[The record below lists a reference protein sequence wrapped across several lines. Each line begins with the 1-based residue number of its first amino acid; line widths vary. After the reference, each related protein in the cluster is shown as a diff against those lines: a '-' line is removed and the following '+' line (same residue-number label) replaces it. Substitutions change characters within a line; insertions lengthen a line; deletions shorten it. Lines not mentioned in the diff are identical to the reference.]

1 MIALGPSGERES
13 RTLRDDLE
21 TDGRPAWPSVTL
33 SMDSVIKHT
42 AGGIPR
48 SGKSCSGAH
57 TLVEVITVVM
67 ILSILACVA
76 IPRFSLGAV
85 WKTQARATAL
95 QIMTDLRRA
104 RSHAILHAAEN
115 PDGFALVMNGPPGQY
130 SSYQVIDLRD
140 STVIA
145 DYDIPPNVRCS
156 GGGHFEFGPLGNLKD
171 GSDTELRVS
180 VEDRRRI
187 VSVVPA
193 TGMVRCTE
201 Q

>member
-1 MIALGPSGERES
+1 MI
-13 RTLRDDLE
+13 
-21 TDGRPAWPSVTL
+21 
-33 SMDSVIKHT
+33 HT
-42 AGGIPR
+42 AGVIPGP
-48 SGKSCSGAH
+48 GKSCLRAH

-67 ILSILACVA
+67 ILSVLACVVV
-76 IPRFSLGAV
+76 PRFSMGAV

-115 PDGFALVMNGPPGQY
+115 PDGFALVMNGPPGRY
-130 SSYQVIDLRD
+130 RSYQVINLYD

-145 DYDIPPNVRCS
+145 DYDIPQNVRCS
-156 GGGHFEFGPLGNLKD
+156 GGGHFEFGPLGNLKE

-180 VEDRRRI
+180 VDDRRRI
-187 VSVVPA
+187 ISLVPA